1 MDLNKS
7 VFWCV
12 DAQIDFIDKDG
23 KLPVPNAESIKPN
36 LKKLTEFAKQKNV
49 KVVSTM
55 DWHFENSKEL
65 SDNPDL
71 IETFPP
77 HCMANTQGVR
87 LIDEVSPELG
97 SAMVIDWESQKGMN
111 FHNIHKSRNIII
123 RKDAFDVFQGNNM
136 TESIVNNLG
145 VPFLDRPTFVVYGVA
160 GDVCVSFA
168 VDGIMRRGYDVV
180 LVIDA
185 IKSLNEGKFNE
196 KVDEWTKSTQFKTI
210 TTEQLTK

>member
-1 MDLNKS
+1 MNLNKS

-55 DWHFENSKEL
+55 DWHYENSKEL

-196 KVDEWTKSTQFKTI
+196 KVEEWTKSTQFKTI

>member
-55 DWHFENSKEL
+55 DWHYENSKEL

-87 LIDEVSPELG
+87 LIDEVSPEVG

-196 KVDEWTKSTQFKTI
+196 KVEEWTKSTQFKTI

>member
-12 DAQIDFIDKDG
+12 DVQFDFMDKEG
-23 KLPVPNAESIKPN
+23 KLPVPNAETIKPN

-55 DWHFENSKEL
+55 DWHYENSKEL

-196 KVDEWTKSTQFKTI
+196 KVEEWTKSTQFKTI

>member
-1 MDLNKS
+1 MNLNKS

-55 DWHFENSKEL
+55 DWHYENSKEL

-87 LIDEVSPELG
+87 LIDEVSPEVG

-196 KVDEWTKSTQFKTI
+196 KVEEWTKSTQFKTI

>member
-55 DWHFENSKEL
+55 DWHYENSKEL

>member
-1 MDLNKS
+1 
-7 VFWCV
+7 
-12 DAQIDFIDKDG
+12 
-23 KLPVPNAESIKPN
+23 
-36 LKKLTEFAKQKNV
+36 
-49 KVVSTM
+49 
-55 DWHFENSKEL
+55 
-65 SDNPDL
+65 
-71 IETFPP
+71 
-77 HCMANTQGVR
+77 
-87 LIDEVSPELG
+87 
-97 SAMVIDWESQKGMN
+97 MVIDWESQKGMN

-196 KVDEWTKSTQFKTI
+196 KVEEWTKSTQFKTI